1 MWPRAAFG
9 SFQLHVAW
17 CPAMSPLLLRSLP
30 PTRARQPT
38 WSVDVETGTRPNAMC
53 TAYALPACGRTALSV
68 PVMRL
73 WSRFFFAARRFLAAR
88 CFFAALPFFT
98 AFALALEAVA
108 FVVAAFA
115 LTTSAGAETAV
126 PIAVPSSAGGG
137 ESRFPEGGP
146 RSGGNTGLAGGGAG
160 GRGGEGGG
168 GGVAGGGGGEAGG
181 GGGEA
186 GGGGGAGGGAG
197 GGVPELTPLAN
208 SCVQ

>member
-1 MWPRAAFG
+1 
-9 SFQLHVAW
+9 
-17 CPAMSPLLLRSLP
+17 MSPLLLRSLR

-53 TAYALPACGRTALSV
+53 TAYGLPACGRNALSV

-73 WSRFFFAARRFLAAR
+73 WARFFFAACRFLAAR
-88 CFFAALPFFT
+88 WFFAALAFFT
-98 AFALALEAVA
+98 AFALSLEAVP
-108 FVVAAFA
+108 FVAAFA
-115 LTTSAGAETAV
+115 LTTAAGAETAV

-160 GRGGEGGG
+160 GLGGEGGG

-181 GGGEA
+181 GGGEP
-186 GGGGGAGGGAG
+186 GGGGGAGGGGGGAG
-197 GGVPELTPLAN
+197 GGVPVLVPLAN